1 MPLAKMQT
9 QFSFFTFSRFG
20 NVNTLRAQLIVPPN
34 SMFAIFLIFHQQNL
48 LKKQYFP
55 HISYENCEI
64 NSIKID
70 ASRAFQQH
78 QEHTQ
83 IPIQFSVPILLHFHW
98 ENGSIINS
106 FHIIILNKVS
116 APVLIESF
124 PKLPRVWHEAPW
136 FGKSQH
142 DKIKQ
147 NVLLHR

>member
-1 MPLAKMQT
+1 VPLAKMQT

-48 LKKQYFP
+48 FKKQYFP

-83 IPIQFSVPILLHFHW
+83 IPIQFSVPILLHFH
-98 ENGSIINS
+98 
-106 FHIIILNKVS
+106 
-116 APVLIESF
+116 
-124 PKLPRVWHEAPW
+124 
-136 FGKSQH
+136 
-142 DKIKQ
+142 
-147 NVLLHR
+147 